1 MKSIFDVKK
10 VHLIGIGGISMSSIA
25 QILHKRGI
33 AVSGSDQ
40 TESATTKELENNG
53 IDIAIGHAKENIND
67 QDIVIYTGAV
77 DYENPEMIAAQ
88 DKQIPII
95 ARTVALNE
103 ILKLHKKI
111 IAISGTHGKST
122 TTSIATHLLRRQKG
136 DISYLIGAKL
146 HETKRAYHLA
156 NSQYVT
162 VEACEYQANFLHLYP
177 TTIVV
182 NNIEPEHIDYYK
194 SIEQLVDTFRT
205 FAKHLPKDGHLIINN
220 DDANARLLCSH
231 QSCNVTTFGINQ
243 PADYLAKNIKLKS
256 TNRTSFDLYIRGN
269 YITTIEQSLIG
280 KFNVYNTLAAI
291 AACHLNGANLDDVA
305 ESMKHFINSDRR
317 FETIGQF
324 NGATVISDY
333 AHHPSEVKATIDDAA
348 RLADSELCI
357 VFQPHTYSR
366 TKNML
371 HEFSTAFNAAKH
383 VFVTDIYAAREKNI
397 YNISSKDL
405 AEAISKNGKKAHYIG
420 GLKNVPNELEK
431 IVNDKMLIV
440 MMGAGSIDKFARQM
454 VQSTD

>member
-25 QILHKRGI
+25 QILSNRGI

-40 TESATTKELENNG
+40 TESATTRELQKNG
-53 IDIAIGHAKENIND
+53 IDVAIGHAKDNVKDPN
-67 QDIVIYTGAV
+67 IVIYTGAI
-77 DYENPEMIAAQ
+77 DNDNPEMIAA
-88 DKQIPII
+88 KNKNIPII
-95 ARTVALNE
+95 PRTVALNE

-122 TTSIATHLLRRQKG
+122 TTSIVTHLLRHQKG

-156 NSQYVT
+156 DSAFVT

-205 FAKHLPKDGHLIINN
+205 FANHLPANGHLVLNN
-220 DDANARLLCSH
+220 DDANTRLLNNH
-231 QSCNVTTFGINQ
+231 QGCRVTTFGIDQ
-243 PADYLAKNIKLKS
+243 PADYMAQNIKMGNGAK
-256 TNRTSFDLYIRGN
+256 TSFDLYIKGKF
-269 YITTIEQSLIG
+269 ITTIEQSLIG

-291 AACHLNGANLDDVA
+291 TACHLNGASLDDIV
-305 ESMKHFINSDRR
+305 EPIKHFINSDRR
-317 FETIGQF
+317 FEAIGKF
-324 NGATVISDY
+324 AGADVISDY

-348 RLADSELCI
+348 RLPNRELCI

-371 HEFSTAFNAAKH
+371 GEFATAFNAAQH

-405 AEAISKNGKKAHYIG
+405 AEAITKNGKPAHYIG
-420 GLKNVPNELEK
+420 KLENVPNALRE
-431 IVNDKMLIV
+431 IVNEKTLIV
-440 MMGAGSIDKFARQM
+440 MMGAGSIDSFARQM

>member
-25 QILHKRGI
+25 QILNQRGVI
-33 AVSGSDQ
+33 VSGSDQ
-40 TESATTKELENNG
+40 TASATTRELQKSG
-53 IDIAIGHAKENIND
+53 IDIAIGHAKENITD
-67 QDIVIYTGAV
+67 QDVVIYTGAV

-88 DKQIPII
+88 DKAITIVP
-95 ARTVALNE
+95 RTKALNE

-122 TTSIATHLLRRQKG
+122 TTSIATHLLRQQKG

-156 NSQYVT
+156 DSQYVT

-205 FAKHLPKDGHLIINN
+205 FAKHLPKDGHLILNN
-220 DDANARLLCSH
+220 DDANARLLSD
-231 QSCNVTTFGINQ
+231 QTNCNVSTFGIDNN
-243 PADYLAKNIKLKS
+243 ADYMAKNIALKNA
-256 TNRTSFDLYIRGN
+256 TTTTFDLYIKGQFM
-269 YITTIEQSLIG
+269 TSIEQSLIG

-291 AACHLNGANLDDVA
+291 AACHLNGASLDVMPQA
-305 ESMKHFINSDRR
+305 IKHFINSDRR
-317 FETIGQF
+317 FETIGTF
-324 NGATVISDY
+324 EDATVISDY
-333 AHHPSEVKATIDDAA
+333 AHHPSEVKATINDAA
-348 RLADSELCI
+348 RLPNCELCV

-371 HEFSTAFNAAKH
+371 HEFATAFNGAKH
-383 VFVTDIYAAREKNI
+383 IFITDIYAAREKNI

-405 AEAISKNGKKAHYIG
+405 ADAISNSGKQAHYIG
-420 GLKNVPNELEK
+420 ALENIPIALKNIVKPNT
-431 IVNDKMLIV
+431 LIL
-440 MMGAGSIDKFARQM
+440 MMGAGNIDHFARQM
-454 VQSTD
+454 VESID